1 MYIREIVDSVNAEL
15 IAKNEDLTAKIDGL
29 TNTITFAIN
38 SLRSKGITN
47 QEIAEYLHVPVS
59 EIEAIPTSI

>member
-1 MYIREIVDSVNAEL
+1 MDMYIRDIVDSENAKL

-38 SLRSKGITN
+38 SLRS
-47 QEIAEYLHVPVS
+47 
-59 EIEAIPTSI
+59 

>member
-1 MYIREIVDSVNAEL
+1 MDMYIRDIVDSENAEL
-15 IAKNEDLTAKIDGL
+15 IAKNEDLT
-29 TNTITFAIN
+29 NTVICAVN